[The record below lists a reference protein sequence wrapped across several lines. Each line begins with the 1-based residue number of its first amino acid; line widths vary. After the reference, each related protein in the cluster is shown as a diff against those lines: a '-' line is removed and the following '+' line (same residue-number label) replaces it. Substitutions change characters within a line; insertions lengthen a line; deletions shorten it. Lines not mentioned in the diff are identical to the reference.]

1 MNIFYLNND
10 PKICAEMH
18 LDKHVVKMILEYAQL
33 LSTAQRVLDG
43 TVSTRLSKSGR
54 KQQYYPLAGERDNF
68 LYSATHVNHP
78 SAVWVRHSYENYEWL
93 YKLFIALLDEYTH
106 RYGRI
111 HATARLID
119 ALYTPPNHIPK
130 GIGFTEPTPAMPNEV
145 KVLREVATDRYEID
159 SIESY
164 HKYYIHNKV
173 HIAKWTKREI
183 PLWYSEGIK
192 SAYLQLSEQR
202 NE

>member
-33 LSTAQRVLDG
+33 LSTAHRVLDG

-54 KQQYYPLAGERDNF
+54 KQQYYPLADERDNF

-78 SAVWVRHSYENYEWL
+78 SAVWVRYSYENYEWL

-119 ALYTPPNHIPK
+119 ALYTPPIHIPK

-192 SAYLQLSEQR
+192 SAYLQLSE
-202 NE
+202 